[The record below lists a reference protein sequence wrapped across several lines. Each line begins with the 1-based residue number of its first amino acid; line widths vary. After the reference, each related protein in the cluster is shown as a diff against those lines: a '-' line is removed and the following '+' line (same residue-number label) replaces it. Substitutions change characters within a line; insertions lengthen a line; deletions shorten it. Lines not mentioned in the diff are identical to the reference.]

1 MASRVVRLRR
11 STVIIILAFMFGI
24 MAVLAVGYND
34 LKRLHDFDA
43 RRDYDVCRGT
53 NEQIYRTVERLIV
66 NATPERKAE
75 ILGTVQQGEV
85 DCNIYKIKS

>member
-1 MASRVVRLRR
+1 MQKVVRLRR
-11 STVIIILAFMFGI
+11 STAMIILIVMFG
-24 MAVLAVGYND
+24 ALAGLVIGYVD
-34 LKRLHDFDA
+34 LRRLHEFDA

-66 NATPERKAE
+66 TATPERKAE

-85 DCNIYKIKS
+85 DCNVYKVKS